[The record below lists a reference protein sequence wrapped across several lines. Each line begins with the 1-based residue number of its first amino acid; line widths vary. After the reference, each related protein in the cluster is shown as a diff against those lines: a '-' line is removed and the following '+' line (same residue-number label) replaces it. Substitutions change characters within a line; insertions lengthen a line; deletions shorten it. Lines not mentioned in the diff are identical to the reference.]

1 MALIADNPQD
11 RAEQLLA
18 VTERLAALIAEDTRR
33 LKLRDGPL
41 DGPEGE
47 EKNRLVNAYRLE
59 LARVRQDPELIR
71 DAPKATHERLRAATI
86 ALQDALAS
94 HELELGALKF
104 VTEGLVQAMAEETN
118 RQRAGARGYGASGGL
133 EGAAGPSPALID
145 RSA

>member
-18 VTERLAALIAEDTRR
+18 VTERLTALISEDTSR
-33 LKLRDGPL
+33 LKRRDAPL
-41 DGPEGE
+41 DGPDGE

-59 LARVRQDPELIR
+59 LTRIRQEPGMIR
-71 DAPKATHERLRAATI
+71 EASKATHERLRAATI
-86 ALQDALAS
+86 ALQEALAA

-118 RQRAGARGYGASGGL
+118 RQRGGARSYGSTGDIENAG
-133 EGAAGPSPALID
+133 GPSPALID
-145 RSA
+145 RTA